1 MKTSLEIPEKLIS
14 CFDASSVV
22 RRIKEQGFAFCP
34 GLQIGEVINA
44 VCSKEATSFF
54 SESWNHLG
62 VDKFLADGGRY
73 RRRRFGVF
81 QAAYDGIVAKP
92 HQPHFQ
98 SRDYNAVN
106 GGIQRYFEPLE
117 PQIATHEVLKLL
129 LNICVNVF
137 SGCSEDGL
145 RLMPWHTEI
154 HQFRVETDDKERGLP
169 TPEGMHRDG
178 VDWVCVVLIKRVNV
192 DSGVTEI
199 FDTESKERSSFILE
213 EAFDT
218 VFLDDQRTH
227 HGVTPITRIEHG
239 KPAYRDI
246 LVATFRNETNQ
257 IPSKAY

>member
-1 MKTSLEIPEKLIS
+1 MSS
-14 CFDASSVV
+14 FDASAVV
-22 RRIKEQGFAFCP
+22 HRIKEQGFAFCP
-34 GLQIGEVINA
+34 GVQIGKVIDA
-44 VCSKEATSFF
+44 ACSGEATSFF
-54 SESWNHLG
+54 TESWNHLG

-81 QAAYDGIVAKP
+81 QTSCEGIVTKP

-98 SRDYNAVN
+98 SRDYNSVN
-106 GGIQRYFEPLE
+106 GGIQRYFEPLKV
-117 PQIATHEVLKLL
+117 QISTHEVLKLL

-137 SGCSEDGL
+137 SVCAKDGL

-154 HQFRVETDDKERGLP
+154 HQFRVETNDNERGLP

-218 VFLDDQRTH
+218 VFLDDHRAY
-227 HGVTPITRIEHG
+227 HGVTPITRIEQG

-246 LVATFRNETNQ
+246 LVVTFRNERNQ
-257 IPSKAY
+257 MPNKTL